1 MPKAEPVEHVV
12 CGGRL
17 QIGGRW
23 YFNGQHVKLDPKD
36 AEIYEARGMTR
47 PVINKSPPADPER
60 QRETISPQ
68 QVGIQTK
75 DEPPVKED
83 FAAPKLDAEVLPPV
97 EKVTMPPPPPAPAPS
112 PAPAPL
118 EPSPKEHGNGKHAR
132 KQNR

>member
-36 AEIYEARGMTR
+36 AEIYALRGLTR
-47 PVINKSPPADPER
+47 PIISKTSVGDPER
-60 QRETISPQ
+60 QPEMLSPQ

-75 DEPPVKED
+75 DE
-83 FAAPKLDAEVLPPV
+83 EVLPSV
-97 EKVTMPPPPPAPAPS
+97 ESVTMPPPPPAPTPT

-118 EPSPKEHGNGKHAR
+118 EPSKEATNGKQSR
-132 KQNR
+132 KSNR